1 MFFIKLEFF
10 KTYLNEEKNCIF
22 LLDWHEI
29 QAFIKGLTKFYPP
42 LEGLWYH
49 TTSHH
54 LIIVKKQKE
63 NFILETTN
71 NKDKRKKR
79 S

>member
-10 KTYLNEEKNCIF
+10 KTCLNEEKNCIF

-42 LEGLWYH
+42 LEGL
-49 TTSHH
+49 
-54 LIIVKKQKE
+54 
-63 NFILETTN
+63 
-71 NKDKRKKR
+71 
-79 S
+79 